1 MRFGTRHLV
10 QAAVAILLCAVVF
23 PMVPAKAVVPGI
35 IDLVPTK
42 LRYNYTDAIGVDL
55 TFNGG
60 ISQCLGFVF
69 PSGSY
74 DVSATLTLYRQ
85 VVSGWQYVSSWYG
98 SETGGMPVIVN
109 GAASVGSGTYKLVI
123 RGNISNLEY
132 PTASVT
138 KTN

>member
-60 ISQCLGFVF
+60 TAQCSGFVF

-123 RGNISNLEY
+123 RGNVSNLEY
-132 PTASVT
+132 PTASVI
-138 KTN
+138 KIK